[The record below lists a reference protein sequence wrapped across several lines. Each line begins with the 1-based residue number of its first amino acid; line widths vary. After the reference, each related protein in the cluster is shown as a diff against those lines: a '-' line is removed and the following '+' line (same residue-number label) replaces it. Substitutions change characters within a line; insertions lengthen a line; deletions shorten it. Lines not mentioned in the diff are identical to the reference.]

1 MNSNIFSADRQM
13 VSANRGVVT
22 SGEEPVANEAE
33 TCYGGA
39 EVKPARLRE

>member
-1 MNSNIFSADRQM
+1 MNSNVFSADRQM
-13 VSANRGVVT
+13 VSAYCGVVT

-39 EVKPARLRE
+39 EVKPAWLGE